1 MKMKKVLLVLCL
13 VKVLFLSAQSLE
25 HPIIHITTDE
35 RAEVLDKISKYGW
48 AQFAQNELKKSVDT
62 KVAAHKSNPA
72 QTINAIIALASDDNL
87 SESQAG
93 SANSD
98 HFKVLSS
105 AAHAGMLY
113 YLTEDDDY
121 AQYAADIIWHYFQ
134 ELAPRTP
141 ETTAIGGNYF
151 YDPRSTYPHLAY
163 AYDFIYNFLNTQGRQ
178 VYDKTVGTR
187 IPYNNETAQKAMKN
201 VAGNALLES
210 GGTDTKY
217 GKLVS
222 NHPILTAPGALA
234 AILCIDDDTER
245 ERLFNVFWNTGTK
258 RQNSFTKTVMPIFG
272 EQGIWPESTSYS
284 FMSRIQLVLN
294 MVDRIKP
301 ELDVITKYR
310 NVLDGVFLFENL
322 RHPNRSYVRYGDS
335 KRYNDGSKSLL
346 RYVLSIAKRKGLT
359 DLQDKAETALAQY
372 YNAEGGRNQAFGTSA
387 FGGLDHLGLFW
398 GEEFPLNST
407 QEFDYKPTVIVK
419 HAGVALQRN
428 YTENNNELY
437 GLCGIIGGA
446 HYVHSHATGIT
457 MELYGLGDIM
467 APNGGMPITVAERKL
482 PMHTN
487 YFRLY
492 AGNNTV
498 IVNGTSKGRQQGSW
512 SSNSYLWQ
520 NTTVNIAAEPAHLED
535 PLSPNFSFATQ
546 FLDDNINNS
555 DQQRTL
561 STIRTSPTTAYY
573 FDMFR
578 SKSLNT
584 NNFHDYIYHNIGDA
598 TTIKTIDGSTL
609 PVSTTNR
616 YQNDIGDPVESPGW
630 RFFENTN
637 VTEPTSDALY
647 IRFDLDATNSY
658 MNMFAP
664 AGVTREYTKAL
675 GPATREALNG
685 YVNKKTQ
692 IVAVRQQGEAWD
704 KPYVYIFE
712 PSKSTNTSVK
722 SVQHI
727 YNGNIIVG
735 AKVVSEV
742 NGSKI
747 TDYIFS
753 NDSNTTVSHVDIN
766 FTGEF
771 GIVRTELKDGKTNV
785 SLYLGKGSS
794 LTFLDETITG
804 DGDGKAYKD
813 YILDYE
819 YFSEVPSNNFTI
831 EAIGETCE
839 GKNNGKIV
847 INALE
852 KFNYEVSINGTA
864 YNFTKD
870 TTIEDLSPGTYDFCI
885 SIIGNDFEQCYQVT
899 IDEAILLTGKIS
911 TKKGKVAVEIDK
923 GKPPYRVIKNGKLV
937 LETEATRF
945 ILDANQG
952 DEIEVKT
959 DAACQGSMLSKIDFL
974 SDVKAYPNPTTNT
987 FTIESYNADWQN
999 LSIYNTLGVKVYSNN
1014 TVQNKLVLN
1023 AKTQKMT
1030 SGLYFVV
1037 IQNQQGK
1044 QFSQKLI
1051 IK

>member
-1 MKMKKVLLVLCL
+1 MKKILVGIVLF
-13 VKVLFLSAQSLE
+13 KVLFLSAQSLQ

-35 RAEVLDKISKYGW
+35 RTEVLDKISKYGW
-48 AQFAQNELKKSVDT
+48 AQFAQNELKKNVDA

-72 QTINAIIALASDDNL
+72 QTINAIIALANDDNL
-87 SESQAG
+87 SESQTS
-93 SANSD
+93 SANSA

-113 YLTEDDDY
+113 YLTEDEDY

-141 ETTAIGGNYF
+141 ETTAICGNYF

-178 VYDKTVGTR
+178 VYDKTAGKR

-201 VAGNALLES
+201 VVGNALLES
-210 GGTDTKY
+210 GGRDTKY

-245 ERLFNVFWNTGTK
+245 ERLFNVFWNTGTR

-335 KRYNDGSKSLL
+335 KRYNDGSKSLY

-467 APNGGMPITVAERKL
+467 APNGGMPKTVAERKI

-512 SSNSYLWQ
+512 ASNSYVWQ
-520 NTTVNIAAEPAHLED
+520 NTTVNISSEPAHLED

-561 STIRTSPTTAYY
+561 SAIRTSPTTAYY

-637 VTEPTSDALY
+637 VTEPTSGALY
-647 IRFDLDATNSY
+647 IRFDLEATNSY

-722 SVQHI
+722 SVSHI
-727 YNGNIIVG
+727 MNGDVIAG

-747 TDYIFS
+747 IDYIFS
-753 NDSNTTVSHVDIN
+753 NDSNTSVSHLDID

-794 LTFLDETITG
+794 LQFLNETIVG
-804 DGDGKAYKD
+804 DADGKAYKE
-813 YILDYE
+813 YTLDFE
-819 YFSEVPSNNFTI
+819 YFSDIANNNFTI
-831 EAIGETCE
+831 ETVGETCQE
-839 GKNNGKIV
+839 KNNGKIT

-852 KFNYEVSINGTA
+852 KFNYQVTINGVD
-864 YNFTKD
+864 YNFTD
-870 TTIEDLSPGTYDFCI
+870 EITIEDLAPGTYDFCI
-885 SIIGNDFEQCYQVT
+885 TIKDSDYKQCYQV
-899 IDEAILLTGKIS
+899 IIEEAIKLSGKVNINN
-911 TKKGKVAVEIDK
+911 GKVAITVDK
-923 GKPPYRVIKNGKLV
+923 GMAPYKVFKNGKLV
-937 LETEATRF
+937 LETN
-945 ILDANQG
+945 ANQFLIDVTQG

-959 DAACQGSMLSKIDFL
+959 KIECQGSMFSKVDFL
-974 SDVKAYPNPTTNT
+974 SDIKAYPNPTKNS
-987 FTIESYNADWQN
+987 FTIQSGNAFWRN
-999 LSIYNTLGVKVYSNN
+999 LTIYNTLGVKVYSNN
-1014 TVQNKLVLN
+1014 TVQNKLTIN
-1023 AKTQKMT
+1023 AKDYKMS
-1030 SGLYFVV
+1030 SGLYFIV
-1037 IQNQQGK
+1037 ISDDKGK
-1044 QFSQKLI
+1044 QYSQKLV
-1051 IK
+1051 IKK

>member
-1 MKMKKVLLVLCL
+1 MKNILF
-13 VKVLFLSAQSLE
+13 VLFLLKVMFVSAQSLQ
-25 HPIIHITTDE
+25 HPIIHITADE
-35 RAEVLDKISKYGW
+35 RAEVLDKINKYSW
-48 AQFAQNELKKSVDT
+48 AQFAQNELKKNVDA

-72 QTINAIIALASDDNL
+72 QTINAIIALAVDDNL
-87 SESQAG
+87 AESEVG
-93 SANSD
+93 SANNE

-113 YLTEDDDY
+113 YLTEDEDY

-141 ETTAIGGNYF
+141 ETTAICGNYF
-151 YDPRSTYPHLAY
+151 FDPRSTYPYLAY
-163 AYDFIYNFLNTQGRQ
+163 AYDFIYNFLNTPGTQ
-178 VYDKTVGTR
+178 VYDKTAGTR
-187 IPYNNETAQKAMKN
+187 IAYSNETAQKAMKN

-210 GGTDTKY
+210 GGVDNKY

-245 ERLFNVFWNTGTK
+245 ERLFKVFWDTGTQ
-258 RQNSFTKTVMPIFG
+258 RQNSFTRTVMPIFG

-301 ELDVITKYR
+301 ELDVIPQYR

-335 KRYNDGSKSLL
+335 KRYNDGSKSLF
-346 RYVLSIAKRKGLT
+346 RYVLSIAKRKGYT

-372 YNAEGGRNQAFGTSA
+372 YNVEGGRNQPFGTSA

-407 QEFDYKPTVIVK
+407 QKFDYKPTVIVK

-428 YTENNNELY
+428 YTETNNELY

-467 APNGGMPITVAERKL
+467 APNGGMPISVAERKL
-482 PMHTN
+482 PIHTN
-487 YFRLY
+487 YFRIY

-498 IVNGTSKGRQQGSW
+498 IVNGNSKGRQSGSW
-512 SSNSYLWQ
+512 ASNSYVWQ
-520 NTTVNIAAEPAHLED
+520 NTTVNKAAEPAHLED
-535 PLSPNFSFATQ
+535 PLSTNFSFATQ
-546 FLDDNINNS
+546 FLDDNINNC

-573 FDMFR
+573 FDIFR

-598 TTIKTIDGSTL
+598 TTIKTLDGSTL
-609 PVSTTNR
+609 PVSATNR
-616 YQNDIGDPVESPGW
+616 YQNDVGDPVQSPGW

-637 VTEPTSDALY
+637 VTEPTNEALH

-685 YVNKKTQ
+685 YVKKKTQ
-692 IVAVRQQGEAWD
+692 VLAIRQQGEAWD
-704 KPYVYIFE
+704 KPYVYVFE
-712 PSKSTNTSVK
+712 PSKSTNPSVK
-722 SVQHI
+722 SVSHI
-727 YNGNIIVG
+727 MDGEVIAG
-735 AKVVSEV
+735 AKVISEV
-742 NGSKI
+742 NGAKI

-753 NDSNTTVSHVDIN
+753 NASSTSVSHLDIN

-771 GIVRTELKDGKTNV
+771 GIVRTAIKDGKTNV
-785 SLYLGKGSS
+785 SLYLGKGST
-794 LTFLDETITG
+794 LKFLDEIITG
-804 DGDGKAYKD
+804 DTQDKAFKEFV
-813 YILDYE
+813 LNYE
-819 YFSEVPSNNFTI
+819 YFSNIPENNFRI
-831 EAIGETCE
+831 EVNSETCS
-839 GKNNGKIV
+839 GKNNGKIT

-852 KFNYEVSINGTA
+852 KFNYEVSLNNVN
-864 YNFTKD
+864 YEFTNQ
-870 TTIEDLSPGTYDFCI
+870 TVIENLTPGSYDFCI
-885 SIIGNDFEQCYQVT
+885 GISGNEFKQCYQVT
-899 IDEAILLTGKIS
+899 VDEAPALTGKIS
-911 TKKGKVAVEIDK
+911 STKTGKVAIEIEK
-923 GKPPYRVIKNGKLV
+923 GNAPFKVIKNGVLV
-937 LETEATRF
+937 LETAATQF
-945 ILDANQG
+945 TIDGEQG
-952 DEIEVKT
+952 DEIVVKS
-959 DAACQGSMLSKIDFL
+959 DAECQGKIMSTIDFL
-974 SDVKAYPNPTTNT
+974 SNVQVYPNPTQNT
-987 FTIESYNADWQN
+987 FTIVSGKADWAQV
-999 LSIYNTLGVKVYSNN
+999 SIYNILGLQVYSNN
-1014 TVQNKLVLN
+1014 QVQNKLVLN
-1023 AKTQKMT
+1023 AQDHHMT
-1030 SGLYFVV
+1030 SGMYFVS
-1037 IQNQQGK
+1037 IQNQDGK
-1044 QFSQKLI
+1044 IHTFKLMI
-1051 IK
+1051 D

>member
-1 MKMKKVLLVLCL
+1 MRKILFLLIVFKVVL
-13 VKVLFLSAQSLE
+13 LSAQSLQ
-25 HPIIHITTDE
+25 HPIIHITANE

-48 AQFAQNELKKSVDT
+48 AQFAQNELKKSVDI

-72 QTINAIIALASDDNL
+72 QTINAIIVLADDDNL
-87 SESQAG
+87 KESEAG
-93 SANSD
+93 SANSA

-113 YLTEDDDY
+113 YLTEDEDY

-134 ELAPRTP
+134 ELSPRTP
-141 ETTAIGGNYF
+141 EKTAICGNYF

-178 VYDKTVGTR
+178 VYDKAAGTH
-187 IPYNNETAQKAMKN
+187 IAYSNETAQKAMKN

-210 GGTDTKY
+210 GGRDTKY

-245 ERLFNVFWNTGTK
+245 ERLFNVFWNTGTR

-301 ELDVITKYR
+301 ELNVTDTYK

-335 KRYNDGSKSLL
+335 KRYNDGSKFLF
-346 RYVLSIAKRKGLT
+346 RYVLSIAKRKGYA
-359 DLQDKAETALAQY
+359 DLQSKAETALAQY
-372 YNAEGGRNQAFGTSA
+372 YNVEGGRNQAFGTSA

-407 QEFDYKPTVIVK
+407 QDFDYKPTVIVK

-428 YTENNNELY
+428 YTETNNEIY

-467 APNGGMPITVAERKL
+467 AANGGMPPTVAERKL
-482 PMHTN
+482 PEHTN

-520 NTTVNIAAEPAHLED
+520 NTTVNVAAEPAHLED
-535 PLSPNFSFATQ
+535 PLSPNFSFTTQ

-578 SKSLNT
+578 SKSLNI

-598 TTIKTIDGSTL
+598 TTIKTSEGSTIS
-609 PVSTTNR
+609 VSSTNR

-637 VTEPTSDALY
+637 VTEPTNEALH

-692 IVAVRQQGEAWD
+692 VVAIRQEGEAWE
-704 KPYVYIFE
+704 KPYVHIFE

-722 SVQHI
+722 SVEHI
-727 YNGNIIVG
+727 YNGNTIAG
-735 AKVVSEV
+735 AKVISEV
-742 NGSKI
+742 NGVKI

-753 NDSNTTVSHVDIN
+753 NSGSKNVQYFDIN

-771 GIVRTELKDGKTNV
+771 GIVRTELKDGKTDV
-785 SLYLGKGSS
+785 SLYLGKGST
-794 LTFLDETITG
+794 LKFLDETITG
-804 DGDGKAYKD
+804 DGEGKAYKE
-813 YILDYE
+813 YTLNYE
-819 YFSEVPSNNFTI
+819 YFSEISPNNFTI
-831 EAIGETCE
+831 ETISETCD

-852 KFNYEVSINGTA
+852 KFNYEVSINGID
-864 YNFTKD
+864 YNFTNL
-870 TTIEDLSPGTYDFCI
+870 TTTEDLSPGTYDFCI
-885 SIIGNDFEQCYQVT
+885 GIKDSDFEQCYQVT
-899 IDEAILLTGKIS
+899 IQEATSISGKIS
-911 TKKGKVAVEIDK
+911 TTKGKVAIAIEN
-923 GKPPYRVIKNGKLV
+923 GKPPYKVIKNGELV
-937 LETEATRF
+937 LNTETTHF
-945 ILDANQG
+945 VVDAVQG

-959 DAACQGSMLSKIDFL
+959 DEACQGSMLSKVDFL
-974 SDVKAYPNPTTNT
+974 SEVQVYPNPTTNS
-987 FTIESYNADWQN
+987 FTIQSNYTDWKN

-1014 TVQNKLVLN
+1014 TIQNSLN
-1023 AKTQKMT
+1023 IDTKEYKMS
-1030 SGLYFVV
+1030 SGMYFVV
-1037 IQNQQGK
+1037 IQDEEGE
-1044 QFSQKLI
+1044 QFTQKII